1 MNRSVLLIEPDYK
14 NKYPPMGLMKIAT
27 YFRRCGDDVRFFK
40 GDLKKF
46 AAQLLCEEFY
56 QEVKEPRLGKY
67 FPRLIE
73 YIRSGKNEYL
83 EVIPDFDCSPAKGLL
98 QEYHIRYKKRDF
110 IKFNFVGVTTL
121 FTFYWAKTIETINYA
136 KMFCKSDG
144 QIMVGGIAATLQPEE
159 IYKETGIHPYIG
171 LLDKPGAIDPDNTDI
186 IDELP
191 LDYSILNEIDY
202 HYPASNAYFGY
213 MTRGCIRS
221 CAFCAVKTLEPEYKD
236 YIGIKEQLEYVDEHF
251 GHQKDLLLMDNNV
264 FASKCFDKIID
275 EIKECGFA
283 KGATYLPSNEYDIA
297 LDNLKRGY
305 NTRGYI
311 RKIVG
316 MYDMI
321 SGKLGEEEAGRFFI
335 LREER
340 GLLYPETAEV
350 AQILQF
356 DAIFRP
362 MYDTH
367 VKSVKRNRY
376 IDFNQGM
383 DARLAT
389 DENMKKLAEINIRP
403 LRIAF
408 DHYEQRE
415 IYCRAIRLAAKYGI
429 KDLSNYLLYNFED
442 KPDDLY
448 YRMRINVDLCEELG
462 VTIYSFPMK
471 FHPIFDPEYFRN
483 RDYIGT
489 YWNRKFIRAIQAV
502 LNSTKGKVGK
512 GVSFF
517 EEAFGRNIDEF
528 HRLLWMPE
536 EFIIFRRKYD
546 ANLRA
551 RMADKYTNYTD
562 DDCDLANEWWNE
574 FCQLPEEKLAIVK
587 GIIGKN
593 KFGEGAYTGDDKQ
606 ILRVLKYYQ
615 PHRN

>member
-1 MNRSVLLIEPDYK
+1 
-14 NKYPPMGLMKIAT
+14 
-27 YFRRCGDDVRFFK
+27 
-40 GDLKKF
+40 
-46 AAQLLCEEFY
+46 
-56 QEVKEPRLGKY
+56 
-67 FPRLIE
+67 
-73 YIRSGKNEYL
+73 
-83 EVIPDFDCSPAKGLL
+83 
-98 QEYHIRYKKRDF
+98 
-110 IKFNFVGVTTL
+110 
-121 FTFYWAKTIETINYA
+121 
-136 KMFCKSDG
+136 
-144 QIMVGGIAATLQPEE
+144 
-159 IYKETGIHPYIG
+159 
-171 LLDKPGAIDPDNTDI
+171 
-186 IDELP
+186 
-191 LDYSILNEIDY
+191 
-202 HYPASNAYFGY
+202 
-213 MTRGCIRS
+213 
-221 CAFCAVKTLEPEYKD
+221 
-236 YIGIKEQLEYVDEHF
+236 
-251 GHQKDLLLMDNNV
+251 
-264 FASKCFDKIID
+264 
-275 EIKECGFA
+275 
-283 KGATYLPSNEYDIA
+283 
-297 LDNLKRGY
+297 
-305 NTRGYI
+305 
-311 RKIVG
+311 
-316 MYDMI
+316 
-321 SGKLGEEEAGRFFI
+321 
-335 LREER
+335 
-340 GLLYPETAEV
+340 
-350 AQILQF
+350 
-356 DAIFRP
+356 
-362 MYDTH
+362 
-367 VKSVKRNRY
+367 
-376 IDFNQGM
+376 M

-489 YWNRKFIRAIQAV
+489 HWNRKFIRAIQAV